1 MGEILDGAIKVW
13 RTDFRRLFPYVALF
27 SLPAQIAVALLR
39 LSITNDGSV
48 TSTDSNGLVTV
59 DASSLRAVLGGAV
72 VIVLITLLSTL
83 VITAA
88 LTAYLT
94 DRILDRPADLKACLR
109 VGWSRILPLIGV
121 GFLVAMGAGLGLL
134 ACVIPGVILFI
145 RWNFASQIVVVER
158 ARPIAAMKRSFWLTE
173 GRFWPV
179 LGIVLISGILAGI
192 ISSVF
197 SGILDAIVVA
207 ITGADSV
214 ASTLSSL
221 VTATIASGLTLPF
234 SAAVSVITYLDLR
247 VRREGLDLQ
256 LLAQGIS
263 PAP

>member
-1 MGEILDGAIKVW
+1 MW

-39 LSITNDGSV
+39 LSISSDGSL
-48 TSTDSNGLVTV
+48 TTTDSNGVVQL
-59 DASSLRAVLGGAV
+59 DGSALRATIGGIAV
-72 VIVLITLLSTL
+72 ITLITLLSTL

-109 VGWSRILPLIGV
+109 VGWSRLLPLIGV
-121 GFLVAMGAGLGLL
+121 GLLVALGAMAGFL
-134 ACVIPGVILFI
+134 ACVVPGIILLI

-158 ARPIAAMKRSFWLTE
+158 ARPISAMKRSFWLTA

-179 LGIVLISGILAGI
+179 LAIVVVSALLTGI
-192 ISSVF
+192 ISSIF
-197 SGILDAIVVA
+197 SGILNAIVISV
-207 ITGADSV
+207 TGADS
-214 ASTLSSL
+214 AATAISGL
-221 VTATIASGLTLPF
+221 VTGTIASGLTLPF

-263 PAP
+263 PHP